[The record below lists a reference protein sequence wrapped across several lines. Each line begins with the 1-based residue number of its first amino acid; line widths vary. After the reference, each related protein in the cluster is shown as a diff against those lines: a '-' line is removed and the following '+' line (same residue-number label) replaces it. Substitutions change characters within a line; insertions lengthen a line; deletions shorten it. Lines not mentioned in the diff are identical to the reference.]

1 MLKKKILGSLA
12 IMSAILLGLCGNSF
26 AADKQTT
33 TSNVNGVT
41 ANWEYEVN
49 ASNQIEELKC
59 KNPAELTGNITVP
72 SSLDGKTVVKL
83 GSGAF
88 KGAKQITGVTIP
100 NTVKVIGLW
109 AFSGCEKLAKVN
121 LGNVERIEN
130 LSFEKC
136 TALTN
141 IKIPKTLIKS
151 GSGVPFSGCTNLKN
165 IELEEG
171 MTEIPYYLCA
181 KTPIEEITIP
191 STVKVIGLWAFSG
204 CEKLAK
210 VNLGNVE
217 RIENLSF
224 EKCTA
229 LTNIKIP
236 KTLIK
241 SGSGA
246 PFSGCTNLKNIE
258 LEEGMTEIPNY
269 LCSKTPIEEI
279 TIPRTVKKIGLW
291 AFNNCTNLKKIT
303 IPDSVERIAG
313 DWSSTEGLVFE
324 NHNEDLTIYCYE
336 GSVAAEYA
344 KKYNIKYVY
353 LTKTNTAGNTTTGGN
368 TTTDKGNSTSN
379 TQTNGTKNDTTIATT
394 GKLPKAGLNTIVTI
408 TIIAVIA
415 AGIIYKKYNSYKD
428 IK

>member
-12 IMSAILLGLCGNSF
+12 IMSVILLGLYGNSF

-100 NTVKVIGLW
+100 DTVKVIDIL
-109 AFSGCEKLAKVN
+109 
-121 LGNVERIEN
+121 
-130 LSFEKC
+130 
-136 TALTN
+136 
-141 IKIPKTLIKS
+141 
-151 GSGVPFSGCTNLKN
+151 
-165 IELEEG
+165 
-171 MTEIPYYLCA
+171 
-181 KTPIEEITIP
+181 
-191 STVKVIGLWAFSG
+191 AFSG

-258 LEEGMTEIPNY
+258 LEEGMTEIPYY
-269 LCSKTPIEEI
+269 LCAKTPIEEI
-279 TIPRTVKKIGLW
+279 TIPSTAKKIGISAFSGCVNLKKVNLGNIEGMSIDAFDGCTALTSIKIPKTLNGGYGGAPFSGCTNLKNIELEEGMTKIPYYLCSETPIEEIVIPSTVKEIELW
-291 AFNNCTNLKKIT
+291 AFNNCKNLKKIT

-344 KKYNIKYVY
+344 KKI
-353 LTKTNTAGNTTTGGN
+353 
-368 TTTDKGNSTSN
+368 
-379 TQTNGTKNDTTIATT
+379 
-394 GKLPKAGLNTIVTI
+394 
-408 TIIAVIA
+408 
-415 AGIIYKKYNSYKD
+415 
-428 IK
+428 

>member
-100 NTVKVIGLW
+100 DTVKVIDIL

-171 MTEIPYYLCA
+171 MTEIP
-181 KTPIEEITIP
+181 
-191 STVKVIGLWAFSG
+191 
-204 CEKLAK
+204 
-210 VNLGNVE
+210 
-217 RIENLSF
+217 
-224 EKCTA
+224 
-229 LTNIKIP
+229 
-236 KTLIK
+236 
-241 SGSGA
+241 
-246 PFSGCTNLKNIE
+246 
-258 LEEGMTEIPNY
+258 NY

-279 TIPRTVKKIGLW
+279 TIPSTVKKIGLW

-394 GKLPKAGLNTIVTI
+394 GKLPRAGLNTIVTI

-428 IK
+428 VK

>member
-12 IMSAILLGLCGNSF
+12 IMSAILLGVCGNSF

-72 SSLDGKTVVKL
+72 SSLDGKTVVEL

-88 KGAKQITGVTIP
+88 NGAKQITGVTIP
-100 NTVKVIGLW
+100 DTVKVIEIL

-136 TALTN
+136 TALT
-141 IKIPKTLIKS
+141 S
-151 GSGVPFSGCTNLKN
+151 
-165 IELEEG
+165 
-171 MTEIPYYLCA
+171 
-181 KTPIEEITIP
+181 
-191 STVKVIGLWAFSG
+191 
-204 CEKLAK
+204 
-210 VNLGNVE
+210 
-217 RIENLSF
+217 
-224 EKCTA
+224 
-229 LTNIKIP
+229 IKIP

-279 TIPRTVKKIGLW
+279 TIPSTAKKIGISAFSGCVNL
-291 AFNNCTNLKKIT
+291 AKVDLGNVEGMTTFSFEGCTALTSIKIPKTLKTGTGAPFLKCTNLKNIELEEGMTKIPYYLCSGTPIEEIVIPSTVKEIELGVFNNCTNLKKIT
-303 IPDSVERIAG
+303 IPDSVARIAG

-336 GSVAAEYA
+336 GSAAAEYA

-394 GKLPKAGLNTIVTI
+394 GKLPRAGLNTIVTI

-415 AGIIYKKYNSYKD
+415 AGIIYKKYSSYKD
-428 IK
+428 VK